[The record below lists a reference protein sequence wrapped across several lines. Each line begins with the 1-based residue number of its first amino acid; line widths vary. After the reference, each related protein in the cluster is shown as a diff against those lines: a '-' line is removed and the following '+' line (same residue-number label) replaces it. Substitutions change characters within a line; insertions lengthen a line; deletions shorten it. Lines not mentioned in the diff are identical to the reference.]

1 MEWQASV
8 LAERQRYQRR
18 FFFKTYSGEK
28 TYTTHGCANRLP
40 AVTSY
45 SELKSGAGWA
55 TDGARKSIGT
65 AWAVF
70 SYLISFAPYAITP
83 RTNALK
89 TSEI

>member
-1 MEWQASV
+1 MARQAPV
-8 LAERQRYQRR
+8 LAKRQLYQRR

-45 SELKSGAGWA
+45 SELKIRCRLGNRWSQKKHRNSGGGVQLS
-55 TDGARKSIGT
+55 D
-65 AWAVF
+65 
-70 SYLISFAPYAITP
+70 LLCPYAITP